1 MTRKKS
7 SLSRLAAALL
17 VVLPALLLGACTKTY
32 DYHDYASKEAF
43 FNHPIDP
50 YKWDYLLTGVTVSGM
65 LMN

>member
-1 MTRKKS
+1 MTRQKS

-43 FNHPIDP
+43 FNYVLCKHLHKIW
-50 YKWDYLLTGVTVSGM
+50 YVKSCIM
-65 LMN
+65 